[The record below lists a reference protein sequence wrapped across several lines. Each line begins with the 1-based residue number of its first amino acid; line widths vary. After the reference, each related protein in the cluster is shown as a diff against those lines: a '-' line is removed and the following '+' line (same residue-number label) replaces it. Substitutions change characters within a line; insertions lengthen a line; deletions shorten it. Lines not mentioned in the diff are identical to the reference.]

1 MQLKTRQQFI
11 FLGFIFLITYL
22 LGVSLRLW
30 EWQFWNNKAYF
41 LDGEPLMATHD
52 AYAWL
57 AGAIET
63 GRLTNYPLSLILKY
77 LHLLTG
83 IKVATLNFWLPV
95 FIAPLAC
102 LPIIFICKVF
112 DLEEAGLFAGTI
124 AILGPGYLLRTRIG
138 YGDTDILTVFLPLSY
153 CAGLIYWLHPLLT
166 SFKKDL
172 NPDRQLN
179 LKEALYT
186 PFITGLILNFY
197 YWFYPNAYP
206 IIMYT
211 LIFTFL
217 LVFFLLPK
225 NTFKQL
231 LSGFI
236 IILSLGLTGLA
247 GLFLTLIFIYLFYFN
262 SASLNSKKILGLYFI
277 LFLTLFFFK
286 FKLAGISEL
295 ISPII
300 DYAKFFPFLT
310 SEEYVLKLPNVKQSI
325 REAQAVNLMGLIQ
338 RVGVSPYIFFPGLL
352 GFCLSAYFRPVLL
365 VFLPQLALAL
375 LSFKLGNRFTMY
387 GPYVIGL
394 GLALGIAPIF
404 SKIKIK
410 PFILYLI
417 LTTLFVLPITEIAK
431 KFRPNPVLPKIYA
444 STLKELATLTPQS
457 SQLWQ
462 WWDYGYAAQYYG
474 QRKSFGD
481 GGAHQGP
488 YLYPLALVHTT
499 PSPLQAS
506 QFMKYVALDMHEQI
520 LEMQKNGTQPQNPG
534 SKVLYWP
541 VKVLKKL
548 NELGPK
554 KAQEF
559 IESLKTKSLSF
570 PQDLPEQY
578 LTLSWENL
586 NLSYWISYFGKW
598 DLVTGTTS
606 PGKTKTLW
614 GKVKINLTQGVIEIE
629 NKKFPILKIIVIDKQ
644 GEIKELK
651 WARAKGLYLI
661 FNQILGQVK
670 AMDKT
675 IYDSLMVKMLLL
687 DPKLFE
693 PYFELVIDKAPW
705 VRVYKVK

>member
-1 MQLKTRQQFI
+1 MQLKTRQQLI
-11 FLGFIFLITYL
+11 FFSFIFLIIYF

-30 EWQFWNNKAYF
+30 EWQFWNNRAYF

-63 GRLTNYPLSLILKY
+63 GRLTNFPLSLILKY

-83 IKVATLNFWLPV
+83 INVATLNFWLPV

-102 LPIIFICKVF
+102 LPIIFICKIF
-112 DLEEAGLFAGTI
+112 DLEEAGLLAGAV

-138 YGDTDILTVFLPLSY
+138 YGDTDILTIFLPLSY

-172 NPDRQLN
+172 NPKRE
-179 LKEALYT
+179 LKPKESLYP
-186 PFITGLILNFY
+186 PFITGLILSFY
-197 YWFYPNAYP
+197 HWFYPSAYP

-211 LIFTFL
+211 FIFT
-217 LVFFLLPK
+217 LVLTFFLLPK
-225 NTFKQL
+225 STFTQL
-231 LSGFI
+231 LPGFV
-236 IILSLGLTGLA
+236 IILSLGLTGII
-247 GLFLTLIFIYLFYFN
+247 GLILTLLFVYLFYFKP
-262 SASLNSKKILGLYFI
+262 STLNSKKILNLYFI
-277 LFLTLFFFK
+277 FFLILFFFK
-286 FKLAGISEL
+286 FKLGGILKL
-295 ISPII
+295 IEPVI
-300 DYAKFFPFLT
+300 DYAKIFPFFV
-310 SEEYVLKLPNVKQSI
+310 SEEYVLKLPSVKQSI
-325 REAQAVNLMGLIQ
+325 REAQNVDFMGLVR
-338 RVGVSPYIFFPGLL
+338 RVGISPYIFFPGLI
-352 GFCLSAYFRPVLL
+352 GFAFSAYFRPVLL
-365 VFLPQLALAL
+365 VFLPQLVLAL

-394 GLALGIAPIF
+394 GLALGLAPIF

-410 PFILYLI
+410 PLILYLI
-417 LTTLFVLPITEIAK
+417 LTTLLVIPITQLAK

-444 STLKELATLTPQS
+444 SSLKELASITPKS

-481 GGAHQGP
+481 GGAHSGP

-499 PSPLQAS
+499 SSPLQAN
-506 QFMKYVALDMHEQI
+506 QFMKYVALDMQEQI
-520 LEMQKNGTQPQNPG
+520 LEMQKNGTKPQNPG

-548 NELGPK
+548 NELGPN

-559 IESLKTKSLSF
+559 IASLKTQKLAF
-570 PQDLPEQY
+570 PQGLPEQY

-586 NLSYWISYFGKW
+586 NLSYWISYFGNW
-598 DLVTGTTS
+598 DIVTGTTN
-606 PGKTKTLW
+606 PGKIKTLW
-614 GKVKINLTQGVIEIE
+614 GNLKINLNQGIVAIQDQ
-629 NKKFPILKIIVIDKQ
+629 KLPILKMIVIDKQ
-644 GEIKELK
+644 GKIRELK
-651 WARAKGLYLI
+651 WARPKGLYLI
-661 FNQILGQVK
+661 FNQVIGQIK

-693 PYFELVIDKAPW
+693 PYFELVIDRAPW
-705 VRVYKVK
+705 VRVYKIK